1 MDDAPPP
8 RTGDC
13 MAIAAFPLS
22 ATDLFEGLP
31 DACFLVSADGR
42 IQAANRAA
50 DELCARTPKAAQ
62 GAWFRELFRADD
74 HPLVDRVIYR
84 TLRFGDR
91 ERVTCQLT
99 SAVTESRSVEIS
111 SVEGTEREL
120 AVLILRPHL
129 SSSPERAWID
139 QETRKLHQRG
149 DTLYQVAMAAGH
161 NLKMPLVTI
170 EANLAL
176 LERDFAA
183 GQRELAGEDLA
194 AVRGAVIRM
203 RGLLDELLE
212 LGRLRRYDLSSL
224 TSTTCGEV
232 ESLEEI
238 VADSVRL
245 VSGRIETSGAEL
257 RIASPLPNVRGRR
270 RQLVEVFQN
279 LIDNAV
285 KFGAQSGRP
294 RVEIGTERRG
304 PETILFVR
312 DNGPGIRVDDRLRIF
327 DLFVQLD
334 EKAGGT
340 GIGLAI
346 VRRIIAGHGG
356 RIWAED
362 GPENRGASIC
372 FTLPL
377 NTGTP

>member
-1 MDDAPPP
+1 
-8 RTGDC
+8 
-13 MAIAAFPLS
+13 MAIAGFPLS

-31 DACFLVSADGR
+31 DACFLVSAEGR

-50 DELCARTPKAAQ
+50 GELCGRAFSAPQ
-62 GAWFRELFRADD
+62 GDWFRELFRPDD
-74 HPLVDRVIYR
+74 RPLVDRVLYR

-91 ERVTCQLT
+91 ERITCELEL
-99 SAVTESRSVEIS
+99 AVAESRRVEIF

-120 AVLILRPHL
+120 AVLVLRPQV
-129 SSSPERAWID
+129 SNSPERAWID
-139 QETRKLHQRG
+139 QETRRLHQRG

-194 AVRGAVIRM
+194 AVRGAVVRM

-232 ESLEEI
+232 QSLDEI
-238 VADSVRL
+238 TGDAIRL
-245 VSGRIETSGAEL
+245 VSGRIEASQAEV
-257 RIASPLPNVRGRR
+257 RIASPLPSVRGRR

-279 LIDNAV
+279 LIDNAA

-294 RVEIGTERRG
+294 IVEIGAEQRG
-304 PETILFVR
+304 LETVVYVR
-312 DNGPGIRVDDRLRIF
+312 DNGPGIPVNDRMRIF
-327 DLFVQLD
+327 DLFVQLN
-334 EKAGGT
+334 EQAGGT

-377 NTGTP
+377 HTGTP